1 MSFTPSPRQQA
12 IFDHVVQP
20 ASSSL
25 IVEAVAGSGKTTT
38 LVELLKLLPADP
50 DSILPPAV
58 LFLAFNKLIAETLAA
73 RCPKNVLCKT
83 FHSLGLAALSASLP
97 KRPQIEARKV
107 PKIVF
112 EMTEKDNPDVAAI
125 IKLVSLAKGSL
136 LLPDSSDSLWEDII
150 RHYDVQLEEP
160 RQSLRI
166 AKRALEKS
174 NNDLLQIDFDDML
187 YLAVLRRA
195 PFQRYDYIMVDEAQ
209 DTNDIQIEMLRL
221 MTTAKTK
228 FVFVGDPHQAIYGFR
243 GANADAM
250 DRIKSAF
257 SCTTLP
263 LDISYRCAKAVVRKA
278 QEYVRHI
285 QPSNSAPEGQ
295 CQTLSKYH
303 EGHFQPGSAILC
315 RNTAPVVGF
324 AYQLLKRNIRCLI
337 RGRDIGA
344 QLCGVIKKMRA
355 DSIDCLIDRL
365 GEWRARE
372 VQRAAN
378 DQNES
383 AIERIH
389 DQHECL
395 TFFIEQLPEDRRT
408 VDTLLNR
415 IVALFTDDE
424 NKGVVT
430 LSTVHKAKGL
440 EWDEVFILDGPK
452 LMPSKF
458 AKLPWQQAQE
468 RNLIYVAITRA
479 KQSLYYIN
487 SNTWQEVEPEVE
499 INPIEERRAEVGDDG
514 LVM

>member
-1 MSFTPSPRQQA
+1 MNFTPSPRQQA
-12 IFDHVVQP
+12 IFDHAVEPQ
-20 ASSSL
+20 SL
-25 IVEAVAGSGKTTT
+25 IVDAVAGSGKTTT
-38 LVELLKLLPADP
+38 LVELLKRLPNDP

-58 LFLAFNKLIAETLAA
+58 LFLAFNKLIAETLAT
-73 RCPKNVLCKT
+73 RCPKTVLCKT
-83 FHSLGLAALSASLP
+83 FHSVGLAALSASLP

-150 RHYDVQLEEP
+150 RHYDVVLEEP
-160 RQSLRI
+160 RQSLRT

-174 NNDLLQIDFDDML
+174 NADLTQIDFDDML
-187 YLAVLRRA
+187 YLSVIRKAA
-195 PFQRYDYIMVDEAQ
+195 FSRYDYIMVDEAQ
-209 DTNDIQIEMLRL
+209 DTNDVQIEMLRL
-221 MTTAKTK
+221 MSTAKTK

-243 GANADAM
+243 GANSDAM

-257 SCTTLP
+257 NCDTLP
-263 LDISYRCAKAVVRKA
+263 LDVSYRCSRSVVEKA
-278 QEYVRHI
+278 QTYVPHI
-285 QPSNSAPEGQ
+285 KPADNAPLGL

-303 EGHFQPGSAILC
+303 EGHFQPGTAILC

-324 AYQLLKRNIRCLI
+324 AYQLLKRDIRCLI

-344 QLCGVIKKMRA
+344 QLCGIIKKMRA

-365 GEWRARE
+365 NEWRSRE
-372 VQRAAN
+372 VQRAAQ
-378 DQNES
+378 DQNET

-408 VDTLLNR
+408 VDCLLNR
-415 IVALFTDDE
+415 ITALFTDDE

-440 EWDEVFILDGPK
+440 EWDEVFILDAPK
-452 LMPSKF
+452 LMPSRF
-458 AKLPWQQAQE
+458 AKLPWQQVQE

-479 KQSLYYIN
+479 KLNLYYIN
-487 SNTWQEVEPEVE
+487 SGQWQESDPMITEEQISEADEV
-499 INPIEERRAEVGDDG
+499 RAEQEPWQ
-514 LVM
+514 